1 VKLRRATT
9 GFPWPPLEDQVRGI
23 LDAFTG
29 ISYRD
34 RFADEEAIH
43 D

>member
-1 VKLRRATT
+1 
-9 GFPWPPLEDQVRGI
+9 VRGI

-34 RFADEEAIH
+34 RVADEEAIH